1 MLRRLLGRSRTSAL
15 AALSLLAPSGSSLE
29 AQTPGDA
36 WNSKRALELVAL
48 ARSLRHETSVD
59 PAFRSYSAEARGY
72 VYYFLDRADTNER
85 TLVKTDQIALEVY
98 WRAPSDTRQRIVG
111 LRDEKKLPTNI
122 KYHLDHLTV
131 VQDDFGDRIHLGD
144 GDEVEAVIHPVA
156 PASDSVYDFRLA
168 DSLTLT
174 FPGPTAELRV
184 YELQVRP
191 KDLDAPG
198 IIGSLFLER
207 ETGAI
212 VRMNFTF
219 TPASYVDS
227 HLDYIRISL
236 DNSVW
241 DEKYWLPY
249 RQEVE
254 IRREVPLLEF
264 VSGGVIRSR
273 FDIRRYRFNPELP
286 DGLFGAARVT
296 AAANLEDFPFES
308 GLYDQLD
315 EEGLAP
321 APALDEIR
329 RQAVRM
335 VGRRYVT
342 GLAPSRLYFPS
353 LTSVV
358 RYSRA
363 EGYFNGMGLSLR
375 PGGSLRLRSFGGYA
389 FSRRKPHASVYL
401 GTDEEQGG
409 THLRATWNDLR
420 DVGPIKGAS
429 GVLNTL
435 SALAGAE
442 DFTDPYFASGVS
454 AARSFPVPGGR
465 LQIAGYWE
473 RHRSAEDVV
482 NEDGSSSV
490 RPVRR
495 IDEGDGLWLQVDAI
509 PRPAGRSSWLPS
521 ATLRLGR
528 FEHRTFASALVSWEW
543 MAAPPSSAF
552 NVTADVHGG
561 WVGTDA
567 PAQMLFLLGGR
578 HTLPGYDYRS
588 FQGDRMALIRVEA
601 TRAIL
606 TPWFRLRLFGSSGVT
621 GLERDRL
628 PQDWTGETTDGLK
641 SAIGAGV
648 GLGFDI
654 LRLDAA
660 RGVNGGEWEFIFSVN
675 HGFWR
680 WL

>member
-1 MLRRLLGRSRTSAL
+1 MLRRLRGRSRTSAL
-15 AALSLLAPSGSSLE
+15 AALSLLVPLGRSLE
-29 AQTPGDA
+29 AQTADNA
-36 WNSKRALELVAL
+36 WNSERALELIAL
-48 ARSLRHETSVD
+48 ARSLRHDMSVD
-59 PAFRSYSAEARGY
+59 PEFRSYSAEARGY
-72 VYYFLDRADTNER
+72 VYYFLDRADTHER
-85 TLVKTDQIALEVY
+85 TLVKTDQIALDVY
-98 WRAPSDTRQRIVG
+98 WRAPRDTRQRIVG

-174 FPGPTAELRV
+174 FAGPTAELRV

-198 IIGSLFLER
+198 IIGSVFLER

-264 VSGGVIRSR
+264 VSGGVIRGR
-273 FDIRRYRFNPELP
+273 FDIRGYRFNPELP
-286 DGLFGAARVT
+286 DGLFGMARVT
-296 AAANLEDFPFES
+296 AAANLEDFQFES

-315 EEGLAP
+315 EEGLGP
-321 APALDEIR
+321 TPALDDIR
-329 RQAVRM
+329 RQALRVA
-335 VGRRYVT
+335 GRRYVT

-358 RYSRA
+358 RYSRS
-363 EGYFNGMGLSLR
+363 EGYFNGIGMSLR
-375 PGGSLRLRSFGGYA
+375 PGGSLRLKTFGGYA
-389 FSRRKPHASVYL
+389 LGRRKPHASIYL
-401 GTDEEQGG
+401 GAAEEQVQP
-409 THLRATWNDLR
+409 HLRATWNDLR
-420 DVGPIKGAS
+420 DLGPIKGAS

-435 SALAGAE
+435 SALAGEE
-442 DFTDPYFASGVS
+442 DFTDPYFASGISVAHS
-454 AARSFPVPGGR
+454 LPVTGGH
-465 LQIAGYWE
+465 LQISGHWE

-482 NEDGSSSV
+482 TEDGASSV
-490 RPVRR
+490 RPIRR
-495 IDEGDGLWLQVDAI
+495 IDDGDGLWLQVDAT
-509 PRPAGRSSWLPS
+509 PRPTGRSSPLPS

-528 FEHRTFASALVSWEW
+528 FEDETFASALVSWEW
-543 MAAPPSSAF
+543 RAAPRSSAF

-561 WVGTDA
+561 WVGADA

-588 FQGDRMALIRVEA
+588 FEGDRMALVRIEV
-601 TRAIL
+601 TQAIL
-606 TPWFRLRLFGSSGVT
+606 TPWFRLRLFASSGVT

-641 SAIGAGV
+641 NSVGAGL
-648 GLGFDI
+648 GLGWDI

>member
-1 MLRRLLGRSRTSAL
+1 MSAL
-15 AALSLLAPSGSSLE
+15 AALSLLVPSGRSLE
-29 AQTPGDA
+29 AQTAGDA
-36 WNSKRALELVAL
+36 WNSERALELIAL
-48 ARSLRHETSVD
+48 ARSLRRETAVD

-72 VYYFLDRADTNER
+72 LYYFLDRTDTHER
-85 TLVKTDQIALEVY
+85 TLVKTDQIALDLY
-98 WRAPSDTRQRIVG
+98 WRAPGDTRQRIVG

-144 GDEVEAVIHPVA
+144 GDEVEAVMHPVA
-156 PASDSVYDFRLA
+156 PASGSVYDFRLA

-174 FPGPTAELRV
+174 FAGPTAELRV
-184 YELQVRP
+184 YEVQVRP

-198 IIGSLFLER
+198 IIGSVFLER
-207 ETGAI
+207 GTGAI

-264 VSGGVIRSR
+264 VSGGVIRGR
-273 FDIRRYRFNPELP
+273 FDIRGYRFNQELP
-286 DGLFGAARVT
+286 DGLFGVARVT
-296 AAANLEDFPFES
+296 AAANLEDFQFEA

-315 EEGLAP
+315 EEGLTP
-321 APALDEIR
+321 TPALEDIR
-329 RQAVRM
+329 RQAMRVA
-335 VGRRYVT
+335 GRRYVT

-363 EGYFNGMGLSLR
+363 EGYSNGIGLSLR
-375 PGGSLRLRSFGGYA
+375 PGGSLRLKTFGGYA
-389 FSRRKPHASVYL
+389 FSRRKPHASVYV
-401 GTDEEQGG
+401 GTDEEPGG
-409 THLRATWNDLR
+409 PHLRVTWNDLR
-420 DVGPIKGAS
+420 DMGPVKGAS

-435 SALAGAE
+435 SALAEEE
-442 DFTDPYFASGVS
+442 DFTDPYFASGLRVAHS
-454 AARSFPVPGGR
+454 LPVTGGH
-465 LQIAGYWE
+465 LQISGYWE

-482 NEDGSSSV
+482 TEDGSSSV

-495 IDEGDGLWLQVDAI
+495 IDEGDGLWLQLDAT
-509 PRPAGRSSWLPS
+509 PRPSGRSSPLPT

-528 FEHRTFASALVSWEW
+528 FEDQTFASALVSWEW
-543 MAAPPSSAF
+543 RAAPPSSAF

-561 WVGTDA
+561 WVGADA

-578 HTLPGYDYRS
+578 HTLPGYGYRS
-588 FQGDRMALIRVEA
+588 FEGDRMALVRIEA
-601 TRAIL
+601 TQAIL
-606 TPWFRLRLFGSSGVT
+606 TPWFRLRLFASSGAT
-621 GLERDRL
+621 ALERDRL
-628 PQDWTGETTDGLK
+628 PRDWTGKTTDGLK
-641 SAIGAGV
+641 SSVGAGL
-648 GLGFDI
+648 GLGWDI

-660 RGVNGGEWEFIFSVN
+660 RGVNGGEWEFILSVN